1 MDTLLPILKTSDY
14 RKDEKLQ
21 FKEFLFNDAIAPVV
35 AYGKDSGNAM
45 VYEGAANES
54 DLYARFPAIKK
65 EALANLKAIDVPYQ
79 ITEAEGTNVLFA
91 EGHEYASEKILDKAY
106 MIKIA
111 ADLKCDT
118 LMVGIPFKGVLMA
131 IDSNSEMR
139 LKLPVIVKQYFDN
152 PQQDPISD
160 KVFLVQNG
168 EVVAMGG
175 EKLPENESEDNFVI
189 SENKTQNYG
198 IELKSKNIEELVTD
212 INTSFKQVM
221 LMILQ
226 RKSFGGEITFK
237 LSSAIP
243 LNDTL
248 TDKCNSI
255 IEQIE
260 KNEMLQTIS
269 QALASSKVQFK
280 FLHDGNLIAP
290 TTAPKTVQSDS
301 IQKSIPVASKLEQET
316 KKVITDTSEKIKSVA
331 ENKQIP
337 ATAKKSKPWWKFWAS
352 EEQDTPEMIKAAE
365 DKAKLEELKAGTQ
378 KEFDKSDHNKFMP
391 K

>member
-45 VYEGAANES
+45 VYEGAADES
-54 DLYARFPAIKK
+54 DLYARFPDIKK

-131 IDSNSEMR
+131 IDSNSDMR
-139 LKLPVIVKQYFDN
+139 LKLPVIVKQYFEN

-175 EKLPENESEDNFVI
+175 EKLPENESDDNFVI
-189 SENKTQNYG
+189 SENKAQNYG
-198 IELKSKNIEELVTD
+198 IELKSKNVEELVAD
-212 INTSFKQVM
+212 VNTSFKQVM

-243 LNDTL
+243 LDQALIN
-248 TDKCNSI
+248 KCNSI

-290 TTAPKTVQSDS
+290 TTASKIAQSES
-301 IQKSIPVASKLEQET
+301 IQESKPAAPKLEQET
-316 KKVITDTSEKIKSVA
+316 KKVIADTSEKIKTVA
-331 ENKQIP
+331 DKKQKLGI
-337 ATAKKSKPWWKFWAS
+337 TKKSKPWWKFWAS
-352 EEQDTPEMIKAAE
+352 EEQDSPEMIKAAE
-365 DKAKLEELKAGTQ
+365 EKAKLDELKSSTQ
-378 KEFDKSDHNKFMP
+378 KDFDKSDHNKFMP

>member
-1 MDTLLPILKTSDY
+1 MNTLLPILKTSDY

-21 FKEFLFNDAIAPVV
+21 FKEFLFNDSIAPVV

-45 VYEGAANES
+45 VYEGASDES

-65 EALANLKAIDVPYQ
+65 EALDNLKAIDVPYQ

-91 EGHEYASEKILDKAY
+91 EGHEYASEKILDTAF
-106 MIKIA
+106 MIKVA

-118 LMVGIPFKGVLMA
+118 LMVGIPFKGVLIA
-131 IDSNSEMR
+131 IDANSDMR
-139 LKLPVIVKQYFDN
+139 LKLPVMVKQYFIN

-189 SENKTQNYG
+189 SEDKAQNYS
-198 IELKSKNIEELVTD
+198 IALKSKHIEELVTD
-212 INTSFKQVM
+212 INTSFQQVM

-226 RKSFGGEITFK
+226 RKSFGGEITFN
-237 LSSAIP
+237 LSRAITKDQA
-243 LNDTL
+243 LI
-248 TDKCNSI
+248 DKCNSI

-280 FLHDGNLIAP
+280 FLHDGILIAP
-290 TTAPKTVQSDS
+290 TATSKPKQPETVEQSTPEKFKTEYQPKKT
-301 IQKSIPVASKLEQET
+301 IANKS
-316 KKVITDTSEKIKSVA
+316 DKIKPVVS
-331 ENKQIP
+331 KQQKQD
-337 ATAKKSKPWWKFWAS
+337 TVKKSKPWWKFWAS
-352 EEQDTPEMIKAAE
+352 EEQDSPEMIKAAQE
-365 DKAKLEELKAGTQ
+365 KAKLDELKSGKQ
-378 KEFDKSDHNKFMP
+378 KDFGKSDHNKFMP

>member
-1 MDTLLPILKTSDY
+1 MNTLLPILKTSDY

-35 AYGKDSGNAM
+35 VYGKDSGKAM

-54 DLYARFPAIKK
+54 DLYDRFPAIKK

-189 SENKTQNYG
+189 SENKAQNYG

-212 INTSFKQVM
+212 INTSFQQVM

-280 FLHDGNLIAP
+280 FLHDDNLIAP
-290 TTAPKTVQSDS
+290 TAKSKTEQSETAQQSTPAKSNIEHKPK
-301 IQKSIPVASKLEQET
+301 
-316 KKVITDTSEKIKSVA
+316 ITSVDTSDKIKPVVS
-331 ENKQIP
+331 KQQKP
-337 ATAKKSKPWWKFWAS
+337 ATTKKSKPWWKFWAS

>member
-1 MDTLLPILKTSDY
+1 METLLPILKTADY

-21 FKEFLFNDAIAPVV
+21 FKEFLFNDSIAPVV

-45 VYEGAANES
+45 VYESALDET
-54 DLYARFPAIKK
+54 DLYNRFPGIKK
-65 EALANLKAIDVPYQ
+65 EALANLKVIDVDYQ
-79 ITEAEGTNVLFA
+79 ITDAEGAKILFA
-91 EGHEYASEKILDKAY
+91 EGNEYASEKILDKDF

-111 ADLKCDT
+111 AELKCDT

-139 LKLPVIVKQYFDN
+139 LKLPVVVKQYFEN

-175 EKLPENESEDNFVI
+175 EKLPENKSEGNFVI
-189 SENKTQNYG
+189 SENKAQNYS

-212 INTSFKQVM
+212 INTSFQQVM

-237 LSSAIP
+237 LSKAIVK
-243 LNDTL
+243 DETL
-248 TDKCNSI
+248 INKCNSI

-280 FLHDGNLIAP
+280 FLHDGVLIAP
-290 TTAPKTVQSDS
+290 TATAMPIERKPINAPKEVVKEP
-301 IQKSIPVASKLEQET
+301 IKKIEPVAV
-316 KKVITDTSEKIKSVA
+316 KKKA
-331 ENKQIP
+331 P
-337 ATAKKSKPWWKFWAS
+337 ATIKKSKPWWKFWAS

-365 DKAKLEELKAGTQ
+365 EKAKLDELKSGTQ
-378 KEFDKSDHNKFMP
+378 RDFDKSDHNKFMP

>member
-14 RKDEKLQ
+14 RKEEKLQ
-21 FKEFLFNDAIAPVV
+21 FKEFLFNDAIAPIV

-45 VYEGAANES
+45 VYEGATDES

-65 EALANLKAIDVPYQ
+65 EALENLKAIDVPYQ

-175 EKLPENESEDNFVI
+175 EKLPENKSEDNFVI
-189 SENKTQNYG
+189 SENKAQNYG

-212 INTSFKQVM
+212 INTSFQQVM

-290 TTAPKTVQSDS
+290 TPAAKTVQSDS

-316 KKVITDTSEKIKSVA
+316 KKVITDTSEKIKTVA
-331 ENKQIP
+331 ENKKMP
-337 ATAKKSKPWWKFWAS
+337 AKVKKSKPWWKFWVS
-352 EEQDTPEMIKAAE
+352 EEQDSPEMIKAAE

-378 KEFDKSDHNKFMP
+378 KDFKKSDHNKFMP

>member
-45 VYEGAANES
+45 VYESAANES

-212 INTSFKQVM
+212 INTSFQQVM

-280 FLHDGNLIAP
+280 FLHDGNLITP
-290 TTAPKTVQSDS
+290 MKTSKVVQSEPV
-301 IQKSIPVASKLEQET
+301 QVASKLNQDS
-316 KKVITDTSEKIKSVA
+316 KKVIADTSEKLKSVA
-331 ENKQIP
+331 DKRQKP

-352 EEQDTPEMIKAAE
+352 EEQDSPEMIKAAE

>member
-1 MDTLLPILKTSDY
+1 METLLPILKTADY

-21 FKEFLFNDAIAPVV
+21 FKEFLFNDSIAPVV
-35 AYGKDSGNAM
+35 AYGKDRGNAM
-45 VYEGAANES
+45 VYESASDES
-54 DLYARFPAIKK
+54 DLYNRFPGIKK
-65 EALANLKAIDVPYQ
+65 EALANLKAIDVGYQ
-79 ITEAEGTNVLFA
+79 ITDAEGSKILFA
-91 EGHEYASEKILDKAY
+91 EGNEYTSEKILDKDF

-111 ADLKCDT
+111 AELKCDT

-139 LKLPVIVKQYFDN
+139 LKLPVVVKQYFEN
-152 PQQDPISD
+152 PQQNPISD

-175 EKLPENESEDNFVI
+175 EKLPENKSDENFVI
-189 SENKTQNYG
+189 SENKAQNYG
-198 IELKSKNIEELVTD
+198 IELKSKKIEELVTD
-212 INTSFKQVM
+212 INTSFQQVM

-237 LSSAIP
+237 LSKAIVK
-243 LNDTL
+243 DETL
-248 TDKCNSI
+248 INKCNSI

-280 FLHDGNLIAP
+280 FLHDGILIAP
-290 TTAPKTVQSDS
+290 TATAISIEPKPINEPKEIVKET
-301 IQKSIPVASKLEQET
+301 IKKIEPVAVN
-316 KKVITDTSEKIKSVA
+316 KKAPVTT
-331 ENKQIP
+331 
-337 ATAKKSKPWWKFWAS
+337 KKSKPWWKFWAS
-352 EEQDTPEMIKAAE
+352 EEQEIPEMIKAAE
-365 DKAKLEELKAGTQ
+365 EKAKLDELKSGTQ
-378 KEFDKSDHNKFMP
+378 KDFDKSDHNKFMP

>member
-1 MDTLLPILKTSDY
+1 METLLPILKTADY

-21 FKEFLFNDAIAPVV
+21 FKEFLFNDSIAPVV

-45 VYEGAANES
+45 VYESALDET
-54 DLYARFPAIKK
+54 DLYNRFPGIKK
-65 EALANLKAIDVPYQ
+65 EALANLKAIDVDYQ
-79 ITEAEGTNVLFA
+79 ITDAEGSKILFV
-91 EGHEYASEKILDKAY
+91 EGNEYASEKILDKDF

-111 ADLKCDT
+111 AELKCDT

-139 LKLPVIVKQYFDN
+139 LKLPVIVKQYFEN

-175 EKLPENESEDNFVI
+175 EKLPENISDQNFVI
-189 SENKTQNYG
+189 SENKAQNYG
-198 IELKSKNIEELVTD
+198 IELKSKDIKELVTD
-212 INTSFKQVM
+212 INTSFQQVM

-237 LSSAIP
+237 LSKAIVK
-243 LNDTL
+243 NETL
-248 TDKCNSI
+248 INKCNSI

-280 FLHDGNLIAP
+280 FLHDGILIAP
-290 TTAPKTVQSDS
+290 TATAIPIEPKPINSPKEVVKET
-301 IQKSIPVASKLEQET
+301 IKKIEPVAV
-316 KKVITDTSEKIKSVA
+316 KKKA
-331 ENKQIP
+331 P
-337 ATAKKSKPWWKFWAS
+337 ATTKKSKPWWKFWAS
-352 EEQDTPEMIKAAE
+352 EEQETPEMIKAAE
-365 DKAKLEELKAGTQ
+365 EKAKLDELKSGTQ
-378 KEFDKSDHNKFMP
+378 KDFDKSDHNKFMP